1 MYVDEMTDSVRNAME
16 ITNKRRKIQL
26 KYNELHNITPKT
38 TTRTIKEK
46 KEKEESYDKTAM
58 DISKMPKDELN
69 LLIKDLESD
78 MKEAAKNL
86 NFEKAAEIRNKL
98 FTIKEMKN

>member
-1 MYVDEMTDSVRNAME
+1 
-16 ITNKRRKIQL
+16 
-26 KYNELHNITPKT
+26 
-38 TTRTIKEK
+38 
-46 KEKEESYDKTAM
+46 M

>member
-1 MYVDEMTDSVRNAME
+1 
-16 ITNKRRKIQL
+16 
-26 KYNELHNITPKT
+26 
-38 TTRTIKEK
+38 
-46 KEKEESYDKTAM
+46 
-58 DISKMPKDELN
+58 MPKDELN